1 MRPRQEDCYKSEA
14 SLGYIMG
21 SWHLICSVRPNLN
34 KQANP
39 QRVACNY
46 GRGGH
51 VPSAITERVKL
62 SNLKRGTT
70 TALQKLMDVGHEL
83 SFTGKKQSKEASEFG

>member
-21 SWHLICSVRPNLN
+21 SWHLIYSVRPNLN

-39 QRVACNY
+39 QTVLDSYA
-46 GRGGH
+46 
-51 VPSAITERVKL
+51 AMAE
-62 SNLKRGTT
+62 
-70 TALQKLMDVGHEL
+70 
-83 SFTGKKQSKEASEFG
+83 EAMFPLL